1 MDKKKVALIV
11 DDLPEA
17 REQIR
22 LDVEALGHDATD
34 ASTFEEA
41 REWLNTNCPDYV
53 VLDLQIPMRQN
64 TTAEIK
70 YGMTLLDEIVAKHPC
85 AAIVVVTAHG
95 KNFRYS
101 TEVMHKSRFVTFVPK
116 PFVEDDPDNPSLMN
130 GIKIVLAKVAEAH
143 SGNGAAAPK
152 NETPLQDIPRGTIDL
167 RVLKKPRNTQV
178 TCVVNGTKRAFSKE
192 QHRILKL
199 FADAQAR
206 RNDDTERYN
215 AAVEASAFGFN
226 DAKNPNARNSAFTR
240 LRTRLQKYLPEGH
253 PPVCDTPTYQEYC
266 LGCFCIDSTPKK

>member
-1 MDKKKVALIV
+1 MNKKKVALIV

-41 REWLNTNCPDYV
+41 REWLNANRPDYV

-70 YGMTLLDEIVAKHPC
+70 YGMALLDEIVAKYPC

-116 PFVEDDPDNPSLMN
+116 PFVEDDPENPSLMD
-130 GIKIVLAKVAEAH
+130 GIKVVLAKVEEDQ
-143 SGNGAAAPK
+143 SGNGTA
-152 NETPLQDIPRGTIDL
+152 
-167 RVLKKPRNTQV
+167 KPRNGMPQQVIPPGTVDVRIIRKHRNTQYF
-178 TCVVNGTKRAFSKE
+178 CAVNGIECAFSKQE
-192 QHRILKL
+192 HKILKV
-199 FADAQAR
+199 FAAAQAKCKKEENR
-206 RNDDTERYN
+206 HQTI
-215 AAVEASAFGFN
+215 VEASAFGIKEEQF
-226 DAKNPNARNSAFTR
+226 NARHSAITR
-240 LRTRLQKYLPEGH
+240 LRKRLMSYLPEGH
-253 PPVCDTPTYQEYC
+253 LDVLENTNYREYS
-266 LGCFCIDSTPKK
+266 LGCICCDSTEKN